1 MHSIALHY
9 RVGSFLFTELQFIMQ
24 TGTAALGNVDSQAF
38 LRIVR
43 SLRKQTL
50 ELANGVVRD
59 VNHCY
64 KKYGCEVSSQRTAM
78 TPCAVPVIDFLRNRQ
93 SGIYN
98 LRHKM
103 GRIRLLP
110 ETVASQVA
118 AGEVVERP
126 ASVVKELVENSLDA
140 GACKIDIVIRRGG
153 ISLVRVIDDGCG
165 MDRDDALLSLER
177 HATSKIRSAA
187 DLLAVATLGFRGEAL
202 PSIASVS
209 RFRLTTRQAR
219 AIAGTEIIVNG
230 GKIEVVRDSGEAPGT
245 QVEVR
250 SLFYNLP
257 ARRKFLRSENTESR
271 NIEHQIHLQ
280 AIGHPAIG
288 FSLMRDDRMLFQLPA
303 AATLSNRIRDLY
315 GVELLKRLVEVNG
328 ASSPKIQI
336 SGFIGRAGLSRQ
348 TRSQQ
353 LIFVNGRAIESSL
366 ITGAIRE
373 GYHTAL
379 MKGQYP
385 VLFLFLKID
394 PAAVDVNV
402 HPAKREVRFH
412 DPNGVREAI
421 VGCIRQTLESDR
433 TAWQEKFRAPVS
445 SPARVSSKAASDLRL
460 RSEVSAPEATH
471 RELPHLHTAL
481 AAVGDSDSRSVPD
494 AVAQAPRLSGQS
506 VDPASE
512 ALALHRQGKKAVKQ
526 QFQII
531 GVLSKLYVLMENA
544 DGLVL
549 VDQHAAHERILFE
562 ELRRRMEEQGVPT
575 QKLLL
580 PQTFDVPPR
589 DADWIERNLSILQR
603 MGIGIESFGPGTFKI
618 DSLPSFLDVSDAAQF
633 MRKVIDDLMSASNG
647 ASTMRLGEEMI
658 AKSVCR
664 HAVKANDL
672 LRYPE
677 VEKLIRNLLDCD
689 LPYCCPHG
697 RPTMIQISLA
707 DLEKKF
713 GRKV

>member
-1 MHSIALHY
+1 MS
-9 RVGSFLFTELQFIMQ
+9 
-24 TGTAALGNVDSQAF
+24 
-38 LRIVR
+38 
-43 SLRKQTL
+43 
-50 ELANGVVRD
+50 
-59 VNHCY
+59 
-64 KKYGCEVSSQRTAM
+64 
-78 TPCAVPVIDFLRNRQ
+78 
-93 SGIYN
+93 
-98 LRHKM
+98 
-103 GRIRLLP
+103 RIRLLP

-126 ASVVKELVENSLDA
+126 ASVVKELIENSIDA
-140 GACKIDIVIRRGG
+140 RARKIDTVIRRGG

-187 DLLAVATLGFRGEAL
+187 DLQAVATLGFRGEAL

-209 RFRLTTRQAR
+209 RFRLTTREGDAV
-219 AIAGTEIIVNG
+219 AGTEIVVNG
-230 GKIEVVRDSGEAPGT
+230 GKIDIVRDGGEAPGT

-280 AIGHPAIG
+280 AIGHPQIG
-288 FSLMRDDRMLFQLPA
+288 FSLLRDDRMLFQLPA
-303 AATLSNRIRDLY
+303 ALTLGNRIRDLY
-315 GVELLKRLVEVNG
+315 GIELLERLVEVNSTPSG
-328 ASSPKIQI
+328 NIRI
-336 SGFIGRAGLSRQ
+336 GGFIGQAGLSRQ
-348 TRSQQ
+348 TRTQQ
-353 LIFVNGRAIESSL
+353 LVFVNGRAIESAL
-366 ITGAIRE
+366 LTAAIRE

-385 VLFLFLKID
+385 VTFLFLELD

-402 HPAKREVRFH
+402 HPAKREVRFR
-412 DPNGVREAI
+412 DPTAVRDAI
-421 VGCIRQTLESDR
+421 VRSIQQTLERSR
-433 TAWQEKFRAPVS
+433 MAWQEKFRGPPITPAPV
-445 SPARVSSKAASDLRL
+445 PENVIPDLKLRPEIAAPR
-460 RSEVSAPEATH
+460 ETH
-471 RELPHLHTAL
+471 RELPHLGPTAAGVATVAGVVEPSRPL
-481 AAVGDSDSRSVPD
+481 AGPTVEQAHRPPTDSTSE
-494 AVAQAPRLSGQS
+494 AVALQRSQQVSAQ
-506 VDPASE
+506 
-512 ALALHRQGKKAVKQ
+512 Q

-580 PQTFDVPPR
+580 PHTFDVPPR
-589 DADWIERNLSILQR
+589 DADWIELNISVLQK

-618 DSLPSFLDVSDAAQF
+618 DSLPGFLNVSDPAQF
-633 MRKVIDDLMSASNG
+633 MRKVIDDLKSAGNNTSP
-647 ASTMRLGEEMI
+647 MRLGEEMI
-658 AKSVCR
+658 AKTVCR
-664 HAVKANDL
+664 HAVKANDP

-677 VEKLIRNLLDCD
+677 IEKLIRDLLDCD

-697 RPTMIQISLA
+697 RPTMIQVSLA
-707 DLEKKF
+707 ELEKKF

>member
-1 MHSIALHY
+1 
-9 RVGSFLFTELQFIMQ
+9 
-24 TGTAALGNVDSQAF
+24 
-38 LRIVR
+38 
-43 SLRKQTL
+43 
-50 ELANGVVRD
+50 
-59 VNHCY
+59 
-64 KKYGCEVSSQRTAM
+64 
-78 TPCAVPVIDFLRNRQ
+78 
-93 SGIYN
+93 
-98 LRHKM
+98 M

-118 AGEVVERP
+118 AGEVAERP

-140 GACKIDIVIRRGG
+140 GARNINVVIRRGG

-187 DLLAVATLGFRGEAL
+187 DLQAVATLGFRGEAL

-209 RFRLTTRQAR
+209 RFRLTTREAR

-230 GKIEVVRDSGEAPGT
+230 GKIDVARDGGEAPGT

-271 NIEHQIHLQ
+271 NIEHQLHLQ
-280 AIGHPAIG
+280 AIGHPQIG
-288 FSLMRDDRMLFQLPA
+288 FSLIRDDRMLFQLPA
-303 AATLSNRIRDLY
+303 AVTLSDRIRDLY
-315 GVELLKRLVEVNG
+315 GAELLQRLVEISD
-328 ASSPKIQI
+328 AASPKVRI
-336 SGFIGRAGLSRQ
+336 SGFTGQAGLSRQ
-348 TRSQQ
+348 ARTQQ
-353 LIFVNGRAIESSL
+353 LVFVNGRAIESSL
-366 ITGAIRE
+366 LTGAIRE

-385 VLFLFLKID
+385 VTFLFLELD

-402 HPAKREVRFH
+402 HPAKREVRFR

-421 VGCIRQTLESDR
+421 VRCIQQTLE
-433 TAWQEKFRAPVS
+433 TARAGWQEKFRAPVRPPTAVPGK
-445 SPARVSSKAASDLRL
+445 PAPNLTLRP
-460 RSEVSAPEATH
+460 EVSAPDETH
-471 RELPHLHTAL
+471 RELPHLG
-481 AAVGDSDSRSVPD
+481 V
-494 AVAQAPRLSGQS
+494 AVAGSADSGQGPVPEIVGQAPPLAERRFDSAG
-506 VDPASE
+506 DAPALRSQQR
-512 ALALHRQGKKAVKQ
+512 AAKAPPQ
-526 QFQII
+526 QFEII

-562 ELRRRMEEQGVPT
+562 ELRRRMEDQGVAA

-603 MGIGIESFGPGTFKI
+603 MGIGIESFGPETFKI
-618 DSLPSFLDVSDAAQF
+618 DSLPSFLNVSDAAQF
-633 MRKVIDDLMSASNG
+633 MRKVIDDLKSAGNSAS
-647 ASTMRLGEEMI
+647 AMRLGEEMI
-658 AKSVCR
+658 AKTVCR
-664 HAVKANDL
+664 HAVKANDPL
-672 LRYPE
+672 HYPE
-677 VEKLIRNLLDCD
+677 VEKLIRDLLDCD

-707 DLEKKF
+707 ELEKKF
-713 GRKV
+713 GRKI